1 MFTFTPFVYEWGFLF
16 KMNKTEQ
23 LYKQFI
29 ASPKITTDTR
39 KDVSE
44 SIFFAISGDNFDG
57 NVFAARALK
66 KGANLAVIDN
76 EDFYKGGNYFLVD
89 NTLTALQ
96 KLAQLHRA
104 NHPLSVIA
112 ITGSNG
118 KTTTKELI
126 SSVLA
131 TAKNIVSTQGNL
143 NNHIGVPLT
152 ILNINENTEIAVVEM
167 GANHPGEIEMLCN
180 IARPDTGIITNI
192 GKAHLEGFGN
202 FEGVIAA
209 KNELYT
215 YLKNHQGRVV
225 VNADDP
231 LLMDLSQKMNRFTYG
246 TSNADITGE
255 IIKSSTALSVRWKY
269 EREEHECHTDLFGRY
284 NFYNVLAAI
293 AFGIHQEVPTS
304 AINRAIEEYIPQNNR
319 SQRIET
325 TKNRV
330 ILDAYN
336 ANPVSMWEAVS
347 SFREYAGGK
356 KSWLILGDM
365 FELGK
370 ASPEEHLNMIGKI
383 KESGFERVIFVGPEF
398 YRFRDKN
405 KFIFIHSTKAA
416 AQYLRDHPIENAD
429 ILVKGSR
436 GMQLEKLLTFL

>member
-1 MFTFTPFVYEWGFLF
+1 
-16 KMNKTEQ
+16 MNKTEQ

-57 NVFAARALK
+57 NAFAAKALK

-76 EDFYKGGNYFLVD
+76 RNFYKGENYFLVD
-89 NTLTALQ
+89 DTLTALQ

-104 NHPLSVIA
+104 NHPIPVMA

-126 SSVLA
+126 ASVLA
-131 TAKNIVSTQGNL
+131 TAKNTVSTEGNL

-152 ILNINENTEIAVVEM
+152 ILNIKENTEIAVVEM
-167 GANHPGEIEMLCN
+167 GANHPGEIEKLCH
-180 IARPDTGIITNI
+180 IAWPDMGIITNI

-215 YLKNHQGRVV
+215 YLINHQGRVV

-231 LLMDLSQKMNRFTYG
+231 LLTGLSRKMNRFTYG
-246 TSNADITGE
+246 RRNADITGE
-255 IIKSSTALSVRWKY
+255 IIKSSPSLTVGWKY
-269 EREEHECHTDLFGRY
+269 GQEEHECQTELFGKY

-293 AFGIHQEVPTS
+293 AFGILQEVPAS
-304 AINRAIEEYIPQNNR
+304 AINRAIEEYVPQNNR
-319 SQRIET
+319 SQRIKT
-325 TKNRV
+325 TKNRI

-336 ANPVSMWEAVS
+336 ANPVSMREAVS
-347 SFREYAGGK
+347 SFREFASG

-365 FELGK
+365 FELGN
-370 ASPEEHLNMIGKI
+370 ASREEHLNMIEKI
-383 KESGFERVIFVGPEF
+383 KESGFEQVIFVGPEF
-398 YRFRDKN
+398 YGFRDTN
-405 KFIFIHSTKAA
+405 KFIFIHSTEAA
-416 AQYLRDHPIENAD
+416 AQYLRSHPIENAD